1 MIIVEIIF
9 IVLLVLVALWFVGN
23 NTFDF
28 TTVSLNA
35 KTARR
40 LGDLSIR
47 LNDWGEQR
55 QAYGALNS
63 RIHAEASEGM
73 KCAKIYVKLKYADLF
88 ERRLKRRGFHV
99 ERKELYG
106 WLTTVIL
113 IITW

>member
-1 MIIVEIIF
+1 MIILEILF
-9 IVLLVLVALWFVGN
+9 IVFLVVFVLWLIS
-23 NTFDF
+23 TLFDF
-28 TTVSLNA
+28 TTISLNA

-73 KCAKIYVKLKYADLF
+73 KCAKTYVKRQYADLF
-88 ERRLKRRGFHV
+88 EKRLKRRGFQV
-99 ERKELYG
+99 EREDYYDFS
-106 WLTTVIL
+106 TTIRF

>member
-1 MIIVEIIF
+1 MTVVKIIF
-9 IVLLVLVALWFVGN
+9 IIFLVLVVLVLIS
-23 NTFDF
+23 TLFDF
-28 TTVSLNA
+28 TTISLNA

-55 QAYGALNS
+55 KEYGALNS

-73 KCAKIYVKLKYADLF
+73 KCAKTYVKRQYADLF
-88 ERRLKRRGFHV
+88 EKRLKRRGFQV
-99 ERKELYG
+99 EREEGYE
-106 WLTTVIL
+106 WLTTVRL

>member
-1 MIIVEIIF
+1 MTIVEIIF
-9 IVLLVLVALWFVGN
+9 IVLMVLVALWLIS
-23 NTFDF
+23 TLFDF
-28 TTVSLNA
+28 TTISLNA

-73 KCAKIYVKLKYADLF
+73 KCAKTYVKRQYADLF
-88 ERRLKRRGFHV
+88 EKRLKRRGFQV
-99 ERKELYG
+99 EREDYYDFS
-106 WLTTVIL
+106 TTIRF
-113 IITW
+113 IIIW

>member
-1 MIIVEIIF
+1 MTVVKIIF
-9 IVLLVLVALWFVGN
+9 IIFLVLVVLWLIN
-23 NTFDF
+23 KIFDF
-28 TTVSLNA
+28 TTISINA

-55 QAYGALNS
+55 QAYSALNS

-73 KCAKIYVKLKYADLF
+73 KCAKTYVKRQYADLF
-88 ERRLKRRGFHV
+88 EKRLKRRGFQV
-99 ERKELYG
+99 EREVECEWSTK
-106 WLTTVIL
+106 VRL

>member
-1 MIIVEIIF
+1 MTILEILFIIF
-9 IVLLVLVALWFVGN
+9 LVVFVLWLISTL
-23 NTFDF
+23 FDF
-28 TTVSLNA
+28 TTISLNA

-73 KCAKIYVKLKYADLF
+73 KCAKTYVKRQYADLF
-88 ERRLKRRGFHV
+88 EKRLKRRGFQV
-99 ERKELYG
+99 EREDYYDFS
-106 WLTTVIL
+106 TTIRF

>member
-1 MIIVEIIF
+1 MTIVKILF
-9 IVLLVLVALWFVGN
+9 IVFLVVFVLWIISSL
-23 NTFDF
+23 FDF
-28 TTVSLNA
+28 TTISLNA

-73 KCAKIYVKLKYADLF
+73 KCAKTYVNRQYVDLF
-88 ERRLKRRGFHV
+88 EKRLKRRGFQV
-99 ERKELYG
+99 EREEGYEWSTK
-106 WLTTVIL
+106 VRL